1 MCCCLARAAWSSN
14 SVLRAGGG
22 ATWIPRSPTPLR
34 LPSQSGR
41 RPSYSWCAQ
50 PPALLQ
56 PAIQDHGTC
65 SMQPARGWQV
75 SPITFAADRVVLA
88 HACCA
93 SPVAAGTPAGPPPPP
108 PCPRTHGCLRGVYC
122 CMCVVH
128 VQWATVKACRSG
140 PVPVPD
146 HILCCHATHPQAQ
159 SALGNKWTDIARLV
173 NGRSNSAVKNHWNV
187 QSKELFACG
196 TLNNRWAVLC
206 PPTFLRQPPLLLLSC
221 VCQHSTSMPG
231 ASDDVSHFRYKG
243 VVCFTRW
250 SGWTTHGRCWRWCW
264 C

>member
-1 MCCCLARAAWSSN
+1 MAHAACSQPEDGRCLLS
-14 SVLRAGGG
+14 
-22 ATWIPRSPTPLR
+22 
-34 LPSQSGR
+34 PSQQIGLFWHM
-41 RPSYSWCAQ
+41 PVV
-50 PPALLQ
+50 PALLQ
-56 PAIQDHGTC
+56 
-65 SMQPARGWQV
+65 
-75 SPITFAADRVVLA
+75 LA
-88 HACCA
+88 PRHA
-93 SPVAAGTPAGPPPPP
+93 PPP